1 MMATRKLILE
11 EVSSLQKQHPITT
24 VKSRCFRH
32 TFNTRHTLLIWED
45 GTRYYLN
52 PRGNSLNPLHS
63 VRICTEMDQAAAAGI
78 QE

>member
-1 MMATRKLILE
+1 MTTRKLTLE
-11 EVSSLQKQHPITT
+11 EVSSLQKQHPVTT

-32 TFNTRHTLLIWED
+32 TFNTGHTLLVWED

-52 PRGNSLNPLHS
+52 PRSHSLNPLHA
-63 VRICTEMDQAAAAGI
+63 VQICADMDQAAAAGI